1 MLDCTVIL
9 LTIIFRI
16 LLFIIPT
23 LSTPWHRYTS
33 AQKLVVNN
41 PLIQWLQMRLITI
54 SIEDKCSIKV
64 PLLPST
70 YQSYPWLNVFVD
82 PLLLSV
88 LSLSSLIFISFP
100 FFLHF
105 FSVGAG
111 QRTRQNSEIS
121 STHKKIFLKSDDPTL
136 AIDEAVIV
144 GIGIFHHT
152 VKILLIHP
160 AFHDLPQF
168 LHREIPVVI
177 LVKSP
182 DNDN

>member
-1 MLDCTVIL
+1 
-9 LTIIFRI
+9 
-16 LLFIIPT
+16 
-23 LSTPWHRYTS
+23 
-33 AQKLVVNN
+33 
-41 PLIQWLQMRLITI
+41 MRLITI

-121 STHKKIFLKSDDPTL
+121 STHKKYSLKVMILPWQLMKPSLSESASFTIQSRSFLFILPFMIFLSSSTERYPSLSLSKVLTTIISFHLTSFFPT
-136 AIDEAVIV
+136 
-144 GIGIFHHT
+144 
-152 VKILLIHP
+152 
-160 AFHDLPQF
+160 
-168 LHREIPVVI
+168 
-177 LVKSP
+177 
-182 DNDN
+182 